1 MYVKIIIVINSL
13 KIYLPRVISIVYNI
27 IMCEH
32 VYRYIGPGLCGYCGL
47 DTHDPDWTKQNKLYA
62 EYKEKVG
69 YFHNVVDWWSI

>member
-1 MYVKIIIVINSL
+1 
-13 KIYLPRVISIVYNI
+13 
-27 IMCEH
+27 MCEH